1 MICGTAKLCA
11 GRGVACPVEDLV
23 KESEPRNRMR
33 EIFTYG
39 SVEGAP
45 GNRCF
50 YPELGFARLRSQAG
64 ELVVIFLAKSKIA
77 NNFMANNNSI

>member
-1 MICGTAKLCA
+1 MIAKLWA
-11 GRGVACPVEDLV
+11 QRGVACLVEDLV

-39 SVEGAP
+39 SVGGAP

-50 YPELGFARLRSQAG
+50 YLELDQRARAFFRWFTQHFHAG
-64 ELVVIFLAKSKIA
+64 MLSAT
-77 NNFMANNNSI
+77 